1 MSQDG
6 GSSALTSHEHSQRAH
21 GFSHVPWPGLL
32 PSLQA
37 AGLGAEK
44 PLCEITH
51 TLEAQA
57 GVCHMRGWECAEV
70 AWVYY
75 FKIILIGFPLHPDLL
90 QLC

>member
-1 MSQDG
+1 ML
-6 GSSALTSHEHSQRAH
+6 GSRPLQGQGRDKSR
-21 GFSHVPWPGLL
+21 
-32 PSLQA
+32 LQA

-44 PLCEITH
+44 PLCEIIH

-57 GVCHMRGWECAEV
+57 GVCHMWGWECAEV

-75 FKIILIGFPLHPDLL
+75 FKIHLIGFPLCPDLL